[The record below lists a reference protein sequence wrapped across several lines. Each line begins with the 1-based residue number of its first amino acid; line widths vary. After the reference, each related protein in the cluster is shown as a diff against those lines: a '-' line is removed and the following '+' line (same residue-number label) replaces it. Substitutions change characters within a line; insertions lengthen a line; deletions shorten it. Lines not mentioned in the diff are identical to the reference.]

1 MSLFPATIDTVETLE
16 ELLSRPTSALVAMM
30 GRLEGD
36 ILFLGAGGKMGPTMA
51 RMAKRATEEAGVQ
64 RRVIAASRFSDARA
78 EGELQAHGV
87 ETLRCDLLDPA
98 QVAALPKT
106 PNVVHMTGMKFGA
119 SGQAP
124 LTWAMNTWL
133 PSLVCQHFSES
144 RIAAFSTGNV
154 YGLTPL
160 SLGGSVETDVLHPVG
175 EYAITA
181 MGRERIFEY
190 FCQTQNIPTSLLRLN
205 YATEMRYG
213 VLVDVA
219 RKVFA
224 GEAVDVSMG
233 SLNAIW
239 QGDANAMSL
248 LALEHASTPAWVINI
263 AGPEQISVRR
273 AAETFGE
280 IMGKSVFIEGD
291 EAPDALLSNGQ
302 KGHALFGY
310 PTVPLQRMLVWI
322 ADWVMR
328 GGASLNKP
336 THFENRKG
344 DF

>member
-1 MSLFPATIDTVETLE
+1 MTTFPETIDSIESLE
-16 ELLSRPTSALVAMM
+16 ELLSRPTPALVSMM

-36 ILFLGAGGKMGPTMA
+36 LIFLGAGGKMGPTMA
-51 RMAKRATEEAGVQ
+51 RMARRASEEAGVQ
-64 RRVIAASRFSDARA
+64 RRIIAASRFSNKSA
-78 EGELQAHGV
+78 EVELQAWGV
-87 ETLRCDLLDPA
+87 ETLRCDLLDPG
-98 QVAALPKT
+98 QVATLPQV
-106 PNVVHMTGMKFGA
+106 PNVVYMTGMKFGA
-119 SGQAP
+119 TGKEA

-133 PSLVCQHFSES
+133 PSLICQHYAES

-160 SLGGSVETDVLHPVG
+160 SLGGSAETDPMRPVG
-175 EYAITA
+175 EYAVSA

-190 FCQTQNIPTSLLRLN
+190 FSEANGLPTSILRLN
-205 YATEMRYG
+205 YANEMRYG
-213 VLVDVA
+213 VLVDIA
-219 RKVFA
+219 RQVYE
-224 GEAVDVSMG
+224 GVPVNVSMG

-248 LALEHASTPAWVINI
+248 LALEQARTPAWIVNI
-263 AGPEQISVRR
+263 AGPEQVSVRR
-273 AAETFGE
+273 AAEIFGRLMNKE
-280 IMGKSVFIEGD
+280 VVIEGE

-302 KGHALFGY
+302 KAHTLWGY
-310 PTVPLQRMLVWI
+310 PTVSLDRMMGWI
-322 ADWVMR
+322 ADWVAS

>member
-1 MSLFPATIDTVETLE
+1 MLSFPATIDSVETLE
-16 ELLSRPTSALVAMM
+16 ELLSRPTPAVIEMM

-36 ILFLGAGGKMGPTMA
+36 VLFLGAGGKMGPTMA
-51 RMAKRATEEAGVQ
+51 RMARRAADEAGGT
-64 RRVIAASRFSDARA
+64 RRILAASRFSDAAA
-78 EGELQAHGV
+78 EASLQAVGV
-87 ETLRCDLLDPA
+87 ETLRCDLLDPV

-106 PNVVHMTGMKFGA
+106 PNVVFMTGMKFG
-119 SGQAP
+119 STGQAAM
-124 LTWAMNTWL
+124 TWAMNTWL
-133 PSLVCQHFSES
+133 PSLVCQQFAES

-160 SLGGSVETDVLHPVG
+160 SLGGSLETDELHPAG
-175 EYAITA
+175 EYAMSA

-190 FCQTQNIPTSLLRLN
+190 FALEKGIPTSLIRLN
-205 YATEMRYG
+205 YACELRYG

-219 RKVFA
+219 RRVWNR
-224 GEAVDVSMG
+224 EPVDVSMG
-233 SLNAIW
+233 ALNTIW

-248 LALEHASTPAWVINI
+248 LALEHAASPAWAVNV
-263 AGPEQISVRR
+263 AGPEQVSVRR
-273 AAETFGE
+273 AAETFGRLMDRE
-280 IMGKSVFIEGD
+280 PAITGE

-302 KGHALFGY
+302 RGHLLFGY
-310 PTVPLQRMLVWI
+310 PSVPLSQMLSWI
-322 ADWVMR
+322 ADWIMR

>member
-1 MSLFPATIDTVETLE
+1 MPEFPKSIDSVETLE
-16 ELLSRPTSALVAMM
+16 ELLSRPTPAVVTMM
-30 GRLEGD
+30 KRLEGD
-36 ILFLGAGGKMGPTMA
+36 LIFLGAGGKMGPTMA
-51 RMAKRATEEAGVQ
+51 RMARRATEEAGVQ
-64 RRVIAASRFSDARA
+64 RRILAASRFSNR
-78 EGELQAHGV
+78 ETELELQSWGI
-87 ETLRCDLLDPA
+87 ETVRCDLLDRG
-98 QVAALPKT
+98 QVAALPQV
-106 PNVVHMTGMKFGA
+106 PNVVYMTGMKFGA
-119 SGQAP
+119 TGQEAM
-124 LTWAMNTWL
+124 TWAMNTWL
-133 PSLVCQHFSES
+133 PSLICEHYADS

-160 SLGGSVETDVLHPVG
+160 SLGGSVESDPLHPVG
-175 EYAITA
+175 EYATSA

-190 FCQTQNIPTSLLRLN
+190 FSQARHIPTSILRLN

-219 RKVFA
+219 RQVFE
-224 GEAVDVSMG
+224 GQSVDVSMG

-248 LALEHASTPAWVINI
+248 LALEQTRTPAWTINI

-273 AAETFGE
+273 VAETFGRLMDKPV
-280 IMGKSVFIEGD
+280 IIEGE

-302 KGHALFGY
+302 LGHALWGY
-310 PTVPLQRMLVWI
+310 PTVSLDQMLHWI
-322 ADWVMR
+322 ADWVTA